1 MRTVSLKD
9 MIRVNFKFFFRQAFN
24 MLECFTCNNW
34 FYNFERNFLLA
45 NFLQS
50 LKNIVA
56 TLLLQPLG
64 GRQEGFHLED
74 CQPS

>member
-1 MRTVSLKD
+1 
-9 MIRVNFKFFFRQAFN
+9 
-24 MLECFTCNNW
+24 MLEGFTCICKNNR

-56 TLLLQPLG
+56 TLLLGPLG
-64 GRQEGFHLED
+64 GGQEGFHLED